1 MLRRKALAMD
11 MMDPAQLLSFIKT
24 LLSVRNCLVKMEQ
37 ERGVEMMQEMA
48 IGRYSHKDNF

>member
-11 MMDPAQLLSFIKT
+11 MMDRAQLLSFIKT
-24 LLSVRNCLVKMEQ
+24 LLSARNCLVKMEQ